1 MSTSQGKYINRL
13 FDAQLDFALKSKG
26 AVVVAGPRWC
36 GKTTTATRFAK
47 TVIDLMPLDTRNAY
61 IQLAKIAPHEFLNMG
76 SKPIMVDEWQ
86 HVSFIWD
93 QVKYEVDQ
101 ANEFGCFILAG
112 SAKDNE
118 KASGDSRHTGNGRI
132 TRKMM
137 RTLSLFESGESNG
150 IVSLSDLKKGVF
162 KPCVSNANINDY
174 AFYICRGG
182 WPKAIGVDRDAALR
196 QVIDYHEAIVTDDIF
211 SLNDIHL
218 RRDEQKARRVMCSYA
233 RYISS
238 SAADRTLLEDV
249 VGEDNDSFDKD
260 AFSKYIQALRALYV
274 IEELPAWK
282 PNLRSKTII
291 RTKATRHF
299 VDPSIAVATL
309 GLSPEGLFRDIITFE
324 SLFESL
330 AIRDLRI
337 YCDAIDAKLYKYRDS
352 KRREADA
359 VIQFRNGSWALVEV
373 KLGNGEDIA
382 SASNHLLKIANDIDR
397 ERTGNPAFLMV
408 VTKDKVAYQ
417 DQNGVYIVP
426 LACLKP

>member
-1 MSTSQGKYINRL
+1 
-13 FDAQLDFALKSKG
+13 
-26 AVVVAGPRWC
+26 
-36 GKTTTATRFAK
+36 
-47 TVIDLMPLDTRNAY
+47 MPLDTRNAY

-76 SKPIMVDEWQ
+76 SKPILVDEWQ

-93 QVKYEVDQ
+93 QVKYEIDQ

-112 SAKDNE
+112 SARDNE

-132 TRKMM
+132 IRKMM

-150 IVSLSDLKKGVF
+150 NVSLSDLKKGVF

-218 RRDEQKARRVMCSYA
+218 RRDEQKARRVMRSYA

-359 VIQFRNGSWALVEV
+359 VIQFRDGSWALVEV

-417 DQNGVYIVP
+417 DKNGVYIVP